1 MFHGPFEYSIVKRA
15 QEKKQVL
22 IALVNIRD
30 FGIGKHKTVD
40 DTPYGGGI
48 GMLLRVDVVSNAISA
63 VRDKRLAKNKEK
75 VILLG
80 ADGTPFVQNK
90 AKAYASLEHLILV
103 CGHYEG
109 IDERIRNYVD
119 EVITIGDFVV
129 TGGEIPAML
138 ITDAVIRLVGGV
150 LKTDATR
157 KESFSEKRD
166 ENGERQT
173 LLEYPQ
179 YTKPPVYEKRKVP
192 EILLSGDHKKIEL
205 WRQKEAKIRTEQTR
219 SDLLKKQ

>member
-1 MFHGPFEYSIVKRA
+1 MKFNIITLFPEMFQGPLSESIIKRA
-15 QEKKQVL
+15 REDKIIEINYHNL
-22 IALVNIRD
+22 RD
-30 FGIGKHKTVD
+30 FATDKHKTVD

-109 IDERIRNYVD
+109 IDERVIETFAD
-119 EVITIGDFVV
+119 ELFCIIIININIVSYI
-129 TGGEIPAML
+129 
-138 ITDAVIRLVGGV
+138 
-150 LKTDATR
+150 
-157 KESFSEKRD
+157 S
-166 ENGERQT
+166 
-173 LLEYPQ
+173 
-179 YTKPPVYEKRKVP
+179 
-192 EILLSGDHKKIEL
+192 LS
-205 WRQKEAKIRTEQTR
+205 
-219 SDLLKKQ
+219 